1 VGFTVRAGCVP
12 LNGCGSA
19 AIYPFL
25 YSFCTFVTVVALNLF
40 VGVILSGFAQVG
52 RGFLFPRPTLS
63 FFF

>member
-1 VGFTVRAGCVP
+1 VP